1 MVVPGSSCA
10 GQPSGTAVTDAA
22 VVVALSGAYGGGGNG
37 DGDGSSDWL
46 ATAIGDG
53 SAAPDGQYRCYS
65 GGGSSL
71 AVGAPDSLV

>member
-1 MVVPGSSCA
+1 MVVPGSSGA
-10 GQPSGTAVTDAA
+10 GQPSDTAVTDAA

-53 SAAPDGQYRCYS
+53 SAAPDGQYRCYM
-65 GGGSSL
+65 
-71 AVGAPDSLV
+71 VVVH